1 MGAKAPK
8 WQSPPKTG
16 SPQIVFGEAKA
27 RNSTFEQI
35 LSRLRGL
42 HLRKK
47 GAWHMQRKDYKGRC
61 EKRKL
66 GKAKE
71 VCRFYSDIQSAYG
84 DTLEGDTSVVE
95 IVCNAPMEGLAL
107 GDYTSDFL
115 CKLADSTY
123 MVRECV
129 QRKFLTKPKTYR
141 ELEVSRDYWRKHGI
155 DNWGLV
161 IDMEGQDG

>member
-1 MGAKAPK
+1 
-8 WQSPPKTG
+8 
-16 SPQIVFGEAKA
+16 
-27 RNSTFEQI
+27 
-35 LSRLRGL
+35 
-42 HLRKK
+42 
-47 GAWHMQRKDYKGRC
+47 MQRKDYKGRC

-71 VCRFYSDIQSAYG
+71 VCRFYSDIQSA
-84 DTLEGDTSVVE
+84 
-95 IVCNAPMEGLAL
+95 NAPMEGLAL

>member
-1 MGAKAPK
+1 
-8 WQSPPKTG
+8 
-16 SPQIVFGEAKA
+16 
-27 RNSTFEQI
+27 
-35 LSRLRGL
+35 
-42 HLRKK
+42 
-47 GAWHMQRKDYKGRC
+47 MQRKDYKGRC

-84 DTLEGDTSVVE
+84 DTLDGDASVVE
-95 IVCNAPMEGLAL
+95 IICNAPMEGLAL

-141 ELEVSRDYWRKHGI
+141 ELEASRDYWRKHGI

-161 IDMEGQDG
+161 IDKEGQDG

>member
-1 MGAKAPK
+1 
-8 WQSPPKTG
+8 
-16 SPQIVFGEAKA
+16 
-27 RNSTFEQI
+27 
-35 LSRLRGL
+35 
-42 HLRKK
+42 
-47 GAWHMQRKDYKGRC
+47 MQRKDYKGRC

-66 GKAKE
+66 SKANE

-84 DTLEGDTSVVE
+84 DALEENASVVE
-95 IVCNAPMEGLAL
+95 IICNAPMEGLAL

-115 CKLADSTY
+115 CKLVDSTF

-141 ELEVSRDYWRKHGI
+141 ELEASRDYWRKHGV

-161 IDMEGQDG
+161 IDKEGQDG